1 MVLAGLGLAVL
12 YWLLET
18 MVVDVLIFQEGSVTD
33 RLLPLPEEGEGH
45 ELYARSLAAALII
58 ASSVAI

>member
-33 RLLPLPEEGEGH
+33 RLLPLPEEGEGGH
-45 ELYARSLAAALII
+45 EL
-58 ASSVAI
+58 